1 MAQLIQ
7 GRAEGTSRVA
17 TLARDQ
23 QETWADRLEGRADRA
38 EERVGVQH
46 GAEGAVVDRW
56 DSPEAPRARY
66 TETVPGIPGAG
77 HTSSADDHR
86 TRWDRHTAAVGKD
99 KAPQPEGRRRARR
112 DRHGNLAARTK
123 KGSSRTP
130 EVHLELPVGQRGAY
144 ILEEHVNRVAGCKIG
159 SEFGH
164 RGDVRRTLFGIEH

>member
-1 MAQLIQ
+1 M
-7 GRAEGTSRVA
+7 
-17 TLARDQ
+17 DQ
-23 QETWADRLEGRADRA
+23 T
-38 EERVGVQH
+38 EEWVGVQH
-46 GAEGAVVDRW
+46 EAEGAVVDRW
-56 DSPEAPRARY
+56 DSPEAPRARH
-66 TETVPGIPGAG
+66 TEKVLGIPGAG

-86 TRWDRHTAAVGKD
+86 THRDRHMAEVGQGKV
-99 KAPQPEGRRRARR
+99 PQPEGRRQAPP

-130 EVHLELPVGQRGAY
+130 EVHPELPVGQRGAY